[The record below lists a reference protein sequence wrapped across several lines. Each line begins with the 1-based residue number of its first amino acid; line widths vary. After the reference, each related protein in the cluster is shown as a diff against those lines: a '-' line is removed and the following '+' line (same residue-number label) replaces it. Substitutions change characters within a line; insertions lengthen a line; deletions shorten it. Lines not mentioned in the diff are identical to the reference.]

1 MNHLSLQVNLRVL
14 YTDSMSSQQNGEPKV
29 RVFILSS
36 ESLFDLGLES
46 LLRQEAVLEVVGH
59 EADLDQALVR
69 ISELSPDVVVVNSAD
84 ASCRPTAAMFR
95 LMNGTP
101 GTKIIK
107 LNLQDNTV
115 CIYRE
120 EQREVEVVSDLARFI
135 CQMLD
140 R

>member
-1 MNHLSLQVNLRVL
+1 MNRLSLQVNRRVL
-14 YTDSMSSQQNGEPKV
+14 YTDSMSSQQNGESKV
-29 RVFILSS
+29 RVLILSS
-36 ESLFDLGLES
+36 QSLFDLGLEN
-46 LLRQEAVLEVVGH
+46 LLRQESALEIVGC
-59 EADLDQALVR
+59 EANVDKALVR
-69 ISELSPDVVVVNSAD
+69 IKELAPDVIIVNSAD
-84 ASCRPTAAMFR
+84 ASCHPTAAMFR
-95 LMNGTP
+95 LMNGTS

-115 CIYRE
+115 CIYHE

>member
-1 MNHLSLQVNLRVL
+1 MNRLSLQAIRRVL
-14 YTDSMSSQQNGEPKV
+14 YTDSMSSRQNGGSKV

-46 LLRQEAVLEVVGH
+46 LLRQEAALEVVGH

-69 ISELSPDVVVVNSAD
+69 ISELSPDVIVVNSTD
-84 ASCRPTAAMFR
+84 ASCRPTAAMYR

-101 GTKIIK
+101 QTKIIK
-107 LNLQDNTV
+107 LNLKDNTV